1 MQLTIPRS
9 ELKQAVSGL
18 SRVVSKRTTLPVLAH
33 IRLAVQDGKATATAT
48 DLDGVLDYRF
58 QKAQCDG
65 KGVTLLP
72 LAELQLLTKG
82 KDSDTVAIKTSNEA
96 LIEVSNTVG
105 GQPVLRRING
115 IDPKEWPS
123 NKVQVEVG
131 PVDETFLSHVRRAAL
146 FASTDETR
154 YILNSVSLE
163 VGESGDYLVA
173 TDGRRLTALNTL
185 KSPFKK
191 GCVIPTSKFLTW
203 SKLDPEALLIGYEEP
218 KGVGWFRLVTP
229 EWDYK
234 VRTRE
239 GTYPNWR
246 HLVPSEAGKHRL
258 VITNDDAALLAKVLP
273 TFAGHATYNSRITFR
288 GVSGKVQI
296 SGRGDDDPAISTMD
310 LPTSGMEGGE
320 ADISVN
326 RWYFLDALEA
336 GFRTFAFEDEFNALL
351 SHDSGGGVHVLMP
364 LKMRGPPVPA
374 KNEVPAQAEASTSEP
389 TTEPTTE
396 PTPTNQKEEKRMKKP
411 SESPPA
417 NANPMPQPQTTA
429 LERVLVAYET
439 AKSKVREA
447 NDALA
452 SIAVAVKEALREDKQ
467 RRAEV
472 ESVRAGLAR
481 LQSIKV

>member
-33 IRLAVQDGKATATAT
+33 IRLAVQEGKATASAT
-48 DLDGVLDYRF
+48 DLDAVLDYRF
-58 QKAQCDG
+58 QKAQCEG
-65 KGVTLLP
+65 KGVALLP

-82 KDSDTVAIKTSNEA
+82 KDSDTVAIHVLDAATAEITNPVA
-96 LIEVSNTVG
+96 

-131 PVDETFLSHVRRAAL
+131 PVDPTFLSHVRRAAL

-163 VGESGDYLVA
+163 GGESGDYLVA

-185 KSPFKK
+185 KFPFKK

-203 SKLDPEALLIGYEEP
+203 NKLDPEALLIGYEEP

-246 HLVPSEAGKHRL
+246 HLVPSVAGKHRL
-258 VITNDDAALLAKVLP
+258 VISDDDAALLAKVLP
-273 TFAGHATYNSRITFR
+273 TFAGQATYNSSITFR

-296 SGRGDDDPAISTMD
+296 TGRGNDDPATSTMD
-310 LPTSGMEGGE
+310 LPTSKQEGGE

-336 GFRTFAFEDEFNALL
+336 GFRTFAFEDEFNVLL
-351 SHDSGGGVHVLMP
+351 SRDSGGGVHVLMP

-374 KNEVPAQAEASTSEP
+374 KAEAPAQEEASTPETANEP
-389 TTEPTTE
+389 TT
-396 PTPTNQKEEKRMKKP
+396 TPTNQKEEKRMKRP
-411 SESPPA
+411 SESPTPT
-417 NANPMPQPQTTA
+417 ANPTPQPQGNA
-429 LERVLVAYET
+429 LDRVLAAYEQ
-439 AKSKVREA
+439 AKTKVREA
-447 NDALA
+447 NEALA

-467 RRAEV
+467 RRQEV